1 MHLRMLRASVA
12 LAVTVFLCGSTP
24 IRASAYDGSP
34 ELVIV
39 LVFDQFRGDYLDR
52 YRADFHAKNGWNLF
66 LQHGAHFTDCYY
78 DYANLVTAAGHSTI
92 GTGGY
97 TNGHGVPVNEW
108 WEPSANGTPRL
119 VTSVQDDRYR
129 LVSGPNDAV
138 PPSPGASPHNEI
150 ASTLGDEL
158 VLATG
163 GRAKVFGVSLKD
175 RAAILTSG
183 HASRGAFWTD
193 HDSGMWET
201 STYWM
206 KKLPDWAVFFN
217 ESGRAA
223 QARKEANVPTGPF
236 YDKVGRT
243 SASISYQLDFAKAL
257 IEGENLGKN
266 HAGVTDMLTIS
277 ISSTDLLGHAVG
289 PDSSEQRMMI
299 DIADLQLDA
308 FFTWLDGYIGLK
320 NVMIS
325 FTGDHGVAPL
335 SSVASA
341 MGVPARAVSSKALLR
356 AVEDSLQAQF
366 KPKTNVKFVLGAEF
380 PWLQIDPAPF
390 LAEGIGE
397 AEAENAT
404 AAAVRDWVA
413 EQDKQTP
420 SVLSSAERLEEPIRI
435 QFVYTAFQLRSG
447 DVPNTPVGRRELN
460 SYSDRVGWAV
470 HVNFGAY
477 QYAGTSVGAT
487 HYSGNAYDRH
497 VPLDFYGA
505 AFIPGTY
512 HNAVEPVD
520 IVATF
525 ASLLRINQPSA
536 SVGHVRTEAMRS
548 EHETDSAR

>member
-1 MHLRMLRASVA
+1 
-12 LAVTVFLCGSTP
+12 
-24 IRASAYDGSP
+24 
-34 ELVIV
+34 
-39 LVFDQFRGDYLDR
+39 
-52 YRADFHAKNGWNLF
+52 
-66 LQHGAHFTDCYY
+66 
-78 DYANLVTAAGHSTI
+78 
-92 GTGGY
+92 
-97 TNGHGVPVNEW
+97 
-108 WEPSANGTPRL
+108 
-119 VTSVQDDRYR
+119 
-129 LVSGPNDAV
+129 
-138 PPSPGASPHNEI
+138 
-150 ASTLGDEL
+150 
-158 VLATG
+158 
-163 GRAKVFGVSLKD
+163 
-175 RAAILTSG
+175 
-183 HASRGAFWTD
+183 
-193 HDSGMWET
+193 
-201 STYWM
+201 
-206 KKLPDWAVFFN
+206 
-217 ESGRAA
+217 
-223 QARKEANVPTGPF
+223 VPTGSF
-236 YDKVGRT
+236 YDNVGRT
-243 SASISYQLDFAKAL
+243 SASVSYQLDFAKAL

-266 HAGVTDMLTIS
+266 PAGVTDLLTLS

-289 PDSSEQRMMI
+289 PDSSEQRMII
-299 DIADLQLDA
+299 DAADSQLDV

-335 SSVASA
+335 SGVASA
-341 MGVPARAVSSKALLR
+341 MGVPARAVSSKALLSS
-356 AVEDSLQAQF
+356 VEDSLQAQF

-404 AAAVRDWVA
+404 AAAVRSWVA
-413 EQDKQTP
+413 GQDKQTP
-420 SVLSSAERLEEPIRI
+420 SELSSGERLEEPIRL

-470 HVNFGAY
+470 HINFGAY

-487 HYSGNAYDRH
+487 HYSGNSYDRH

-548 EHETDSAR
+548 EHAADSAR